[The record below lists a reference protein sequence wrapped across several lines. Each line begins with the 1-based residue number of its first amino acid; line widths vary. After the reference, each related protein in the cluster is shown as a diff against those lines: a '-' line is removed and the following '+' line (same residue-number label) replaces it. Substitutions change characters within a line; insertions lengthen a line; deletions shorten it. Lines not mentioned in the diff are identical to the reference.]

1 MTAHVGDRITLEAT
15 PSGEPR
21 RVGVIIA
28 MPHADGV
35 PPYQVRWSE
44 DGRTTLIFPGD
55 NARIEPFPVTPEPT
69 DILVNR

>member
-1 MTAHVGDRITLEAT
+1 MTAHVGDQITLDAT

-28 MPHADGV
+28 MPRTDGA

-44 DGRTTLIFPGD
+44 DGRETLIFPGA
-55 NARIEPFPVTPEPT
+55 NARIEPSPVTP
-69 DILVNR
+69 